1 MSRNRLFTNRRR
13 DWLGLLGLALFMGTL
28 PLWLRSSYAL
38 STLILI
44 GILTIV
50 TIGLCLLMGYAGQIS
65 LGHGAFY
72 GLGAYGSAILTT
84 RLGWS
89 PWLAVPAAAGITALA
104 ALLFGLPTFRLR
116 GHYLAMGTLA
126 LGFIVELVLNE
137 WKAYTGG
144 PTGLPGIPRF
154 TIAGEPLRTDRVYF
168 YLVWA
173 CALVA
178 LLLGL
183 NLVNSRW
190 GRALRAIRASEQ
202 AAQSLGIDVARFK
215 LLAFIVSAVYASVA
229 GSLYAHYMIFVSP
242 TAFDFSVS
250 VRLVLMVVV
259 GGLASIWGAPLGT
272 ALVLLLTLALREIM
286 PALIGKA
293 SGELEIIAYG
303 ALLVIIMLFM
313 PDGLTATL
321 TRTWRRSERARSRA
335 LAQLRARVAGR
346 G

>member
-1 MSRNRLFTNRRR
+1 MAGDGGAVERSTTGRSHLDARQRVDAVQGRHSTRRANAVAIVAFSAFIALMGWIEIAR
-13 DWLGLLGLALFMGTL
+13 PLGIRFADLTGGVVTMDTMV
-28 PLWLRSSYAL
+28 R
-38 STLILI
+38 I

-50 TIGLCLLMGYAGQIS
+50 VVGLNLLMGYAGQIS

-229 GSLYAHYMIFVSP
+229 GSLYG
-242 TAFDFSVS
+242 
-250 VRLVLMVVV
+250 VR
-259 GGLASIWGAPLGT
+259 
-272 ALVLLLTLALREIM
+272 VLLVRPMYADVKPTIRLKRFLEKPFLLRYYKKG
-286 PALIGKA
+286 GK
-293 SGELEIIAYG
+293 
-303 ALLVIIMLFM
+303 LL
-313 PDGLTATL
+313 
-321 TRTWRRSERARSRA
+321 
-335 LAQLRARVAGR
+335 
-346 G
+346 